1 MSAARSHLRCP
12 YCEAYGV
19 QRLYLASVGLDSCE
33 CTNCAA
39 RWDEDLGTGASRGR
53 GSARSVV
60 APRPQP

>member
-1 MSAARSHLRCP
+1 VSAAQSHLRCP

-39 RWDEDLGTGASRGR
+39 RWDEDLRTGAFRGR

-60 APRPQP
+60 APRPQG